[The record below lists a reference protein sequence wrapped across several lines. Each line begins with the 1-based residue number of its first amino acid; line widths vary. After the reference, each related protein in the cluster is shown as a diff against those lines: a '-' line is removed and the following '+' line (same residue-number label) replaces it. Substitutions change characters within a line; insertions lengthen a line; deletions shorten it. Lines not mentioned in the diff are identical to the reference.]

1 MSFMIFRGSVTGGLS
16 RFIID
21 KACLMPVCAD

>member
-16 RFIID
+16 KSIID
-21 KACLMPVCAD
+21 KACSMPVRAD